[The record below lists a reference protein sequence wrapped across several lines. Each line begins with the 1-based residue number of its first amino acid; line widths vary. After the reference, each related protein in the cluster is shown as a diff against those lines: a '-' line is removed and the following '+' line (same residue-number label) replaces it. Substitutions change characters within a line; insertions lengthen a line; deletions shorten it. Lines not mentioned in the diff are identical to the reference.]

1 MEDTPGKILPLYHKW
16 RPARAASQPGPAL
29 FMLHGYGS
37 NEEDLFSFA
46 PELPEDLHIFSLR
59 APYRLEPFG
68 YAWYAIDFSAS
79 RGKWNDVKQA
89 IASRD
94 LVLQTIDRAV
104 EAYGLDPGRISLL
117 GFSQGSILSYA
128 LALSHPSR
136 IKSVIAL
143 SGYLDPAMLPGGFAR
158 NDLGSL
164 NLYASHGETDM
175 VIPVSWARNT
185 SELLKELGV
194 EHRYEEYP
202 VGHGVCPENLDSLRE
217 WMDGKY

>member
-1 MEDTPGKILPLYHKW
+1 MDDNPKDNLPLTHRW
-16 RPARAASQPGPAL
+16 RPARLISKPGPAL

-46 PELPEDLHIFSLR
+46 HELPEDLNIFSLR
-59 APYRLEPFG
+59 APYSLDSFG
-68 YAWYAIDFSAS
+68 HAWYAIDFSAS
-79 RGKWNDVKQA
+79 RGKWNDVEQA

-94 LVLQTIDRAV
+94 LVLETIDRAI
-104 EAYGLDPGRISLL
+104 ETYSLDPGRISLL

-128 LALSHPSR
+128 LALSYPSR

-143 SGYLDPAMLPGGFAR
+143 SGYLDPAMLPPDFAS

-164 NLYASHGETDM
+164 DLYASHGETDM

-185 SELLKELGV
+185 SEFLKELGV
-194 EHRYEEYP
+194 EHQYEEYP
-202 VGHGVCPENLDSLRE
+202 VGHGVCPENLHSFRE
-217 WMDGKY
+217 WMNGRY

>member
-1 MEDTPGKILPLYHKW
+1 
-16 RPARAASQPGPAL
+16 
-29 FMLHGYGS
+29 MLHGYGS

-59 APYRLEPFG
+59 APHRLEPFG

-79 RGKWNDVKQA
+79 RGKWNDVDQA
-89 IASRD
+89 IASRE
-94 LVLQTIDRAV
+94 LVLETIDRAI

-117 GFSQGSILSYA
+117 GFSQGSILSYS
-128 LALSHPSR
+128 LALSYPSR

-143 SGYLDPAMLPGGFAR
+143 SGYLDPAMLPSGMT
-158 NDLGSL
+158 NKDLGSL
-164 NLYASHGETDM
+164 NLYASHGDSDM

-185 SELLKELGV
+185 SEFLKELGL

-202 VGHGVCPENLDSLRE
+202 VGHGVCPENLESFRE
-217 WMDGKY
+217 WIHGRY